1 MVKEIIL
8 ASKSGVRKKILEVN
22 NIKCKIEPSNV
33 DEDSIKE
40 SLLKEK
46 ATPTIISKN
55 LAELKANKISQKFI
69 EEMVLGADSVIDL
82 EGEIISKP
90 KDRAEATQILQ
101 SLSNDTHQV
110 ITAVGFLQKNKWE
123 CIHEISEVTFG
134 FLSDEAIQSYVKSG
148 SPMDK
153 AGAYGIQDS
162 FGVQNILSISGS
174 YTNIIGLPVAQVLEK
189 LKEIIGEVN
198 DGNWGE
204 YSQFFNN
211 DIELFIKVI
220 TRYDF
225 TNIR

>member
-1 MVKEIIL
+1 MYAPLVSDSSFPVFRPEIDF
-8 ASKSGVRKKILEVN
+8 SKKVLSI
-22 NIKCKIEPSNV
+22 
-33 DEDSIKE
+33 DENFPDNLKGAEIAE
-40 SLLKEK
+40 YIVKEK
-46 ATPTIISKN
+46 AEPFKAMVEKDEIVITADTIVWNKN
-55 LAELKANKISQKFI
+55 KC
-69 EEMVLGADSVIDL
+69 LG
-82 EGEIISKP
+82 KP

-134 FLSDEAIQSYVKSG
+134 FLSDEAIQSYIKSG

-189 LKEIIGEVN
+189 LKEIIKE
-198 DGNWGE
+198 E
-204 YSQFFNN
+204 
-211 DIELFIKVI
+211 
-220 TRYDF
+220 
-225 TNIR
+225 

>member
-1 MVKEIIL
+1 MDTGGYKIIL
-8 ASKSGVRKKILEVN
+8 ASGSPRRLKFFEEMEIPFSKKVIP
-22 NIKCKIEPSNV
+22 I
-33 DEDSIKE
+33 DENFPDNLKGAEIAE
-40 SLLKEK
+40 YIVKEK
-46 ATPTIISKN
+46 AEPFKDMVEKDEIVITADTIVWNKN
-55 LAELKANKISQKFI
+55 KC
-69 EEMVLGADSVIDL
+69 LG
-82 EGEIISKP
+82 KP

-134 FLSDEAIQSYVKSG
+134 FLSDEAIQSYIKSG

-189 LKEIIGEVN
+189 LKEIIKE
-198 DGNWGE
+198 E
-204 YSQFFNN
+204 
-211 DIELFIKVI
+211 
-220 TRYDF
+220 
-225 TNIR
+225 

>member
-1 MVKEIIL
+1 MKFFEEMEIPF
-8 ASKSGVRKKILEVN
+8 SKKVIP
-22 NIKCKIEPSNV
+22 I
-33 DEDSIKE
+33 DENFPDNLKGAEIAE
-40 SLLKEK
+40 YIVKEK
-46 ATPTIISKN
+46 AEPFKAMVEKDEIVITADTIVWNKN
-55 LAELKANKISQKFI
+55 KC
-69 EEMVLGADSVIDL
+69 LG
-82 EGEIISKP
+82 KP

-189 LKEIIGEVN
+189 LKEIIKE
-198 DGNWGE
+198 E
-204 YSQFFNN
+204 
-211 DIELFIKVI
+211 
-220 TRYDF
+220 
-225 TNIR
+225 

>member
-1 MVKEIIL
+1 MDTGGYKIIL
-8 ASKSGVRKKILEVN
+8 ASGSPRRQKFFEEMEIPFSKKVIP
-22 NIKCKIEPSNV
+22 I
-33 DEDSIKE
+33 DENFPDKLKGAEIAE
-40 SLLKEK
+40 YIVKEK
-46 ATPTIISKN
+46 AEPFKAIVKKNEIVIIADTIVWNKN
-55 LAELKANKISQKFI
+55 KC
-69 EEMVLGADSVIDL
+69 LG
-82 EGEIISKP
+82 KP

-134 FLSDEAIQSYVKSG
+134 FLSDEAIQSYIKTG

-189 LKEIIGEVN
+189 LKEIIKE
-198 DGNWGE
+198 E
-204 YSQFFNN
+204 
-211 DIELFIKVI
+211 
-220 TRYDF
+220 
-225 TNIR
+225 

>member
-1 MVKEIIL
+1 MDTGGYKIIL
-8 ASKSGVRKKILEVN
+8 ASGSPRRLKFFEEMEIPFSKKVIP
-22 NIKCKIEPSNV
+22 I
-33 DEDSIKE
+33 DENFPDNLKGAEIAE
-40 SLLKEK
+40 YIVKEK
-46 ATPTIISKN
+46 AEPFKDMVEKDEIVITADTIVWNKN
-55 LAELKANKISQKFI
+55 KY
-69 EEMVLGADSVIDL
+69 LG
-82 EGEIISKP
+82 KP

-134 FLSDEAIQSYVKSG
+134 FLSDEAIQSYIKSG

-189 LKEIIGEVN
+189 LKEIIKE
-198 DGNWGE
+198 E
-204 YSQFFNN
+204 
-211 DIELFIKVI
+211 
-220 TRYDF
+220 
-225 TNIR
+225 

>member
-1 MVKEIIL
+1 VLENINMDTGGYKIIL
-8 ASKSGVRKKILEVN
+8 ASGSPRRMKFFEEMEIPFSKKVIP
-22 NIKCKIEPSNV
+22 I
-33 DEDSIKE
+33 DENFPDNLKGAEIAE
-40 SLLKEK
+40 YIVKEK
-46 ATPTIISKN
+46 AEPFKAMVEKDEIVITADTIVWNKN
-55 LAELKANKISQKFI
+55 KC
-69 EEMVLGADSVIDL
+69 LG
-82 EGEIISKP
+82 KP

-134 FLSDEAIQSYVKSG
+134 FLSDEAIQSYIKSG

-189 LKEIIGEVN
+189 LKEIIKE
-198 DGNWGE
+198 E
-204 YSQFFNN
+204 
-211 DIELFIKVI
+211 
-220 TRYDF
+220 
-225 TNIR
+225 